1 MKHACPQAK
10 KWLKEH
16 PEDASAQFEFGTV
29 YRGVKSETKQ
39 RNRYWWEQKL
49 CVEPDKPLQ
58 ADVDVDEP
66 LTTRQRQRKRHLKK
80 NGIDFVKK
88 TFVFLSLSLSLE
100 MNA

>member
-1 MKHACPQAK
+1 MPDKWIKCQGTKTCLRCWQNKMKHACPQAK

-39 RNRYWWEQKL
+39 RNTYWWEQKL

-66 LTTRQRQRKRHLKK
+66 LTTRQSQRKRQLKK
-80 NGIDFVKK
+80 WY
-88 TFVFLSLSLSLE
+88 
-100 MNA
+100 